1 MRTQQKDWDQPAV
14 IASGKAPPHVP
25 LRLWSDVEAVE
36 AGEEG
41 AATIC
46 SLNGEWTFTWAPNPA
61 SVPEGFYTLDFDDS
75 AWDTVAVPGNWQLQ
89 GYGTPM
95 YTNVQ
100 YPFPIDPRYKGAL
113 QQMSHVGPISERR
126 LPEEALS
133 YPLNV
138 PHDEN
143 PTGCYRRTFDVPAS
157 WLGRQIF
164 LRFEGVDAGFH
175 LWVNGERV
183 GYSQGSRLPA
193 EFNVTEVVEPGEN
206 VVAVEV
212 YRWTDGSYLEDQD
225 FWRLSGIY
233 RDVTLWSAPPIHIWD
248 YTIRTN
254 LDEDYRD
261 ATLRVEVDVQNLSDQ
276 AVSDCVLEVMLLDE
290 EGRSLVWSSEVLDE
304 LEGGGEQQTLRF
316 AMEVENPSKWS
327 AEDPN
332 LYRCLLVLRDEA
344 GEVYQVEQTR
354 VGFRQVELLDG
365 QIVVNGRP
373 VQIKG
378 VNRHEHDPDTG
389 HTVSVASMIADI
401 RLMKQFNIN
410 AVRTCHYPDD
420 PRWYEL
426 CDEYGLYVLDEAN
439 IESHGVWDRP
449 ARDPVWREAFLARVR
464 NMVERDKNHPSVIGW
479 SLGNEAGHGPNFA
492 ACADWIHKHD
502 PTRFVHYHPAYDEPY
517 VDMISLMYPSV
528 DSLAAHAAGGR
539 DAMDTGSPAASG
551 DETRPVIMCEFAHAM
566 GNSPGAFKEYWEVV
580 ERYPRA
586 VGGFVWDWVDQ
597 GIRQTTEDGEE
608 WFAYG
613 GDFGDEP
620 NDGNFCINGLIWPH
634 RVPHPSLWE
643 YKKVLEP
650 VKVEAVDLK
659 AGKVRVINRYSFT
672 ALSGLEGTW
681 SVISDGETLQSGPL
695 PPMTASPGCSE
706 VLTLP
711 YDPSELERKGTETAG
726 PEYRLH
732 LSWVT
737 TQAEPL
743 VPKGH
748 EVAWAQFLLP
758 IPKPVN
764 RVALTV
770 MPDLDVEED
779 ETQIR
784 VEGDRFDI
792 VFDRSTGQ
800 ITTWQAEGRPVVE
813 SGPRFNL
820 WRAPTDNDAKRM
832 EALWREAGLDTLE
845 ETATEVSVTRLE
857 PQTVR
862 VTVVSTT
869 SVPGISGEYRT
880 TIYGSGDVVL
890 EYRVAVAETL
900 PPLPRVGIA
909 MTLPQERRVLTW
921 YGRGPHENYV
931 DRNQG
936 AALGVYKANVDALIV
951 PYIMPQEY
959 GNRTDVRWAALRDN
973 EGWGLLVAGMETF
986 EVSAHPYAISDLDAV
1001 KHTYEL
1007 ELADRVY
1014 LYVDLAQSGLGSASC
1029 GPGVLPKYELTASAY
1044 RACIR
1049 MRPLAA
1055 GDDPG
1060 MLSKA
1065 QFPCP

>member
-1 MRTQQKDWDQPAV
+1 MNAQQKDWDQPAV
-14 IASGKAPPHVP
+14 IAWGKAPPHVP
-25 LRLWSDVEAVE
+25 LRLLSNVDAVKAGGDDEA
-36 AGEEG
+36 
-41 AATIC
+41 TLQ
-46 SLNGEWTFTWAPNPA
+46 SLNGEWAFMWSPNPA
-61 SVPEGFYTLDFDDS
+61 SVPEGFYATDFDDEG
-75 AWDTVAVPGNWQLQ
+75 WDTIPVPGNWQLQ

-113 QQMSHVGPISERR
+113 QEMSHAGPISERR

-138 PHDEN
+138 PHDDN
-143 PTGCYRRTFDVPAS
+143 PTGCYRRAFEVPAAWVGGS
-157 WLGRQIF
+157 QRSSRQIF

-175 LWVNGERV
+175 LWVNGKKV

-193 EFNVTEVVEPGEN
+193 EFNVTDVVEPGEN
-206 VVAVEV
+206 VMAVEV

-233 RDVTLWSAPPIHIWD
+233 RDVTLWSAAPTHIWD
-248 YTIRTN
+248 YTIRTD
-254 LDEDYRD
+254 LDDDYRD
-261 ATLRVEVDVQNLSDQ
+261 ATLRVEVDVRNLGDE
-276 AVSDCVLEVMLLDE
+276 AVSGHVLEAMLLDD
-290 EGRSLVWSSEVLDE
+290 EGRSLVWSSEAVDMLDGS
-304 LEGGGEQQTLRF
+304 GGQQTLSLS
-316 AMEVENPSKWS
+316 MEVDAPAKWS

-332 LYRCLLVLRDEA
+332 LYRFLLVLRDEN
-344 GEVYQVEQTR
+344 GKVLQVEHTN
-354 VGFRQVELLDG
+354 VGFRTVELIDG
-365 QIVVNGRP
+365 QIVVNGKP

-389 HTVSVASMIADI
+389 HTVSVASMVADI

-420 PRWYEL
+420 PRWYDL
-426 CDEYGLYVLDEAN
+426 CDKYGLYVLDEGN

-449 ARDPVWREAFLARVR
+449 ARDPAWREAFLARIR

-479 SLGNEAGHGPNFA
+479 SLGNEAGHGPNFEV
-492 ACADWIHKHD
+492 CADWIHEHD

-517 VDMISLMYPSV
+517 VDMISLMYPSI
-528 DSLAAHAAGGR
+528 DSLAAHA
-539 DAMDTGSPAASG
+539 TSE

-566 GNSPGAFKEYWEVV
+566 GNSPGALKEYWEVV
-580 ERYPRA
+580 ERYPQA

-650 VKVEAVDLK
+650 VKVEAVDLD
-659 AGKVRVINRYSFT
+659 AGRVRVINRNAF
-672 ALSGLEGTW
+672 AHLGGLEGFW
-681 SVISDGETLQSGPL
+681 SVLSHGETRQSGAL
-695 PPMTASPGCSE
+695 PPMTTPPGKSE
-706 VLTLP
+706 VITLP
-711 YDPSELERKGTETAG
+711 YDLPD
-726 PEYRLH
+726 PEPGVEYVLH
-732 LSWVT
+732 LSFVT
-737 TQAEPL
+737 AQAEPL

-748 EVAWAQFLLP
+748 EVAWAQFRLP
-758 IPKPVN
+758 VSAPAERAALKAMRLRTQAMPQL
-764 RVALTV
+764 RVQ
-770 MPDLDVEED
+770 ED
-779 ETQIR
+779 MDGIHVQGEA
-784 VEGDRFDI
+784 FSL
-792 VFDRSTGQ
+792 VFDKGSGC
-800 ITTWQAEGRPVVE
+800 ITSWRVDDRPVIQ
-813 SGPRFNL
+813 SGPQLNL

-832 EALWREAGLDTLE
+832 EALWRDAGLDTLE
-845 ETATEVSVTRLE
+845 ETATEISTAQLD
-857 PQTVR
+857 PQSVR
-862 VTVVSTT
+862 VTVTSST
-869 SVPGISGEYRT
+869 SIPGISGEYRY

-890 EYRVAVAETL
+890 EYRVAVADTL

-909 MTLPQERRVLTW
+909 MTLPEDRRVLTW

-931 DRNQG
+931 DRKEG
-936 AALGVYKANVDALIV
+936 AALGVYTANVDALVV

-973 EGWGLLVAGMETF
+973 GGLGLLVVGMETF
-986 EVSAHPYAISDLDAV
+986 EVSAHPYTVSDLDEAE
-1001 KHTYEL
+1001 HTFEL
-1007 ELADRVY
+1007 ELADRVF
-1014 LYVDLAQSGLGSASC
+1014 LNVDLAQSGLGSASC
-1029 GPGVLPKYELTASAY
+1029 GPGVLPKYELSASAY
-1044 RACIR
+1044 RACVR
-1049 MRPLAA
+1049 LRPLAD
-1055 GDDPG
+1055 GDDPVA
-1060 MLSKA
+1060 LSRM